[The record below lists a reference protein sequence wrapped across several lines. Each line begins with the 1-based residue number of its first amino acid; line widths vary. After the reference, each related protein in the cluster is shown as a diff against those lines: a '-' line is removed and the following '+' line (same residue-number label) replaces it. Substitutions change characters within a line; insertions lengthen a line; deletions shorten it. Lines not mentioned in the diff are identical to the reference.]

1 MIELKIGFTFIAQK
15 LVFLHMLRDR
25 LNPGGQLLIGDVAFE
40 TRAQLNACR
49 REAGDVWDAEEFYFV
64 ADELR
69 CDIPN
74 LRFTQLSACAG
85 VLSLSK

>member
-1 MIELKIGFTFIAQK
+1 
-15 LVFLHMLRDR
+15 MLCDR

-40 TRAQLNACR
+40 TRPQLKACR
-49 REAGDVWDAEEFYFV
+49 REAGDEWDAEEFYFV

-69 CDIPN
+69 CDFPN